1 MSLAELPSYDFERK
15 KLSDDGAFWPT
26 ARAEMRH
33 PHAIR
38 ERLAEDLRAMLK
50 ARGVDAVITTEDYLV
65 FGWAREQVQR
75 HGLAAA
81 RLLEADADPRTSVVR
96 RVSAEESEIQTD
108 RARDLANEVA

>member
-26 ARAEMRH
+26 ARADMRH
-33 PHAIR
+33 PAAIR

-81 RLLEADADPRTSVVR
+81 RLLEEASTAARTLTSPGVK
-96 RVSAEESEIQTD
+96 AEDQAA